1 MTESYKT
8 VKKDFSSVSFTEKKS
23 EFISYV
29 ARIETE
35 QDALDFVR
43 KIKEK
48 HKDATHNVYAY
59 VVKGTQIARASD
71 DGEPQGTA
79 GMPVLEVIKREGIVG
94 VCIVVTRYF
103 GGILLGA
110 GGLIRAYAKSAKLG
124 LDNAQICVFTQH
136 ITFDISLSYSDY
148 ERVSKDLDKYSVF
161 CQDTEFTD
169 KVTMHLSTKQQ
180 NFDAFCVYIK
190 DLGAGKY
197 TCVQT
202 GTVFAPEN

>member
-1 MTESYKT
+1 MTETYKT

-35 QDALDFVR
+35 QEALDFIA
-43 KIKEK
+43 KIKQK

-59 VVKGTQIARASD
+59 IVKGTQIARASD

-79 GMPVLEVIKREGIVG
+79 GMPVLEVIKREGVVG

-124 LDNAQICVFTQH
+124 LDNAQISVFTKH
-136 ITFDISLSYSDY
+136 VTFDVTVSYSDY
-148 ERVSKDLDKYSVF
+148 ERVSKDLEKYAVTCF
-161 CQDTEFTD
+161 DTQFSD
-169 KVTMHLSTKQQ
+169 KVTMHLSCKKQMLEP
-180 NFDAFCVYIK
+180 FCVYIK
-190 DLGAGKY
+190 DLGSGKY
-197 TCVQT
+197 TCIQT
-202 GTVFAPEN
+202 GEVFAADE